1 MSCVSLRH
9 LPQRCD
15 GGCRNYARRFRM
27 KRKIKLSEEPI
38 QALERFD
45 PGYRG
50 RHIQVGADFEV
61 GDRPRRRTRLPLT
74 FT

>member
-1 MSCVSLRH
+1 
-9 LPQRCD
+9 
-15 GGCRNYARRFRM
+15 M

>member
-1 MSCVSLRH
+1 
-9 LPQRCD
+9 
-15 GGCRNYARRFRM
+15 M

-61 GDRPRRRTRLPLT
+61 GRPASPPDQTSFDVYVNVHCCVYYHVHVPELVALEKEDPG
-74 FT
+74 